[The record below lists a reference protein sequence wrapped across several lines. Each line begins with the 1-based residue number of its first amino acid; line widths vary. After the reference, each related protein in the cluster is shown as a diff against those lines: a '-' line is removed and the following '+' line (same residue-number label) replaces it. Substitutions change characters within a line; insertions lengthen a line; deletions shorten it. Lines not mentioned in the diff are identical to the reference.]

1 MLVVIAIGIALVLG
15 QLIKMNDY
23 LMAIGTLLCFIVPD
37 EDKKQIA
44 EDKNE
49 SQT

>member
-37 EDKKQIA
+37 ENKQIV
-44 EDKNE
+44 EDENE
-49 SQT
+49 SKT